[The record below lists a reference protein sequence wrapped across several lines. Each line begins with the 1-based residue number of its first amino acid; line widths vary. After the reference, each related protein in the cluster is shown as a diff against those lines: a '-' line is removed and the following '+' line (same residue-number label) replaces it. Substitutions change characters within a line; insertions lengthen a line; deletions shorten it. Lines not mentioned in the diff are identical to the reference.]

1 MLLLF
6 LLLVPRTITALT
18 DTVCAI
24 NGDAAATTT
33 TTTTTTTT
41 ITTVAASAM

>member
-33 TTTTTTTT
+33 TTTTTTT